1 MDFFWH
7 LPDRAVGLSLCS
19 VLALA
24 FVLLSGCG
32 QSDAPPR
39 EKADRSPAPAES
51 TLFTK
56 LPAAHTNV
64 GFENEIEYT
73 EDTNVFTYRNYH
85 NGGGVAIGD
94 LNGDGRQDLYFTSNQ
109 DANRL
114 YLNDGDWWFR
124 DVTEAAG
131 VAGTRA
137 WSTGVSLVDVNGDG
151 RLDIYVTNSGDISG
165 DDRKNELFI
174 NQGTSEDG
182 VPQFEEQAE
191 AYGLAHPGHS
201 THASF
206 FDYDRDGDLDMY
218 LLNNA
223 FTPISEF
230 DLRNNQRDQR
240 DSLGGDKLFE
250 NRGGEFVDVTKEAG
264 LYSSEIG
271 FGLGV
276 TVGDFNRDGWP
287 DLYVSNDFFE
297 RDYLYVNEQ
306 DGTFREALPAQ
317 MRHSSL
323 SSMGSDVGDL
333 NNDGWPDLFVTDML
347 PERDDR
353 LKTTTTFKPWGEYQ
367 NMVGNGYYHQLMRNT
382 LQLNNGNG
390 TFSDVAPIAGVD
402 ATDWS
407 WGALIADFDLD
418 GHKDIFVANGVY
430 KDVTNQD
437 FLQEL
442 MTQET
447 ARRMKER
454 GRAEFLNLIEDIPS
468 NRISNY
474 AFRNAL
480 GADST
485 TGPVFRDAA
494 AEWGLNTPSFSNG
507 AAYGDLD
514 NDGDLDLVVNNLN
527 MESFVYRN
535 EASRHRDHQSLQLA
549 LQGEGDNSF
558 GVGAQVTV
566 ETGSTT
572 IYKEQMPVRGF
583 QSTVGHRLTIGVGT
597 ADTLDRVTVAWPDG
611 RTQRLS
617 DVAAD
622 QVLTV
627 KQSDARPASRAD
639 RPVPSLPNPST
650 QPLVDVTTEVDL
662 DAATHEENRFV
673 DFTREGLI
681 PKKLSTE
688 GPRLAVGDVNGD
700 GREDLYVGG
709 AKNQPG
715 RLLVQQPGGRFVPT
729 NEDLFARDQISED
742 IGATFFDADGDGD
755 QDLYVVSGGNEY
767 TEEAPALADRLY
779 LNDGTG
785 TFEKAR
791 GRLPTLRRSG
801 SVVAASDVDG
811 DGDQD
816 LFVGSR
822 VVPWSYGVDPKSVL
836 LENDGTGHFTEATGE
851 VAPALQEIGMVTDAV
866 WTDVTGNGQEDLVV
880 VGEWMRISVFENT
893 DGRLRRLNPDGLAQS
908 SGWWNRVV
916 PADVDEDGDVD
927 LIVGN
932 LGNNTRLKARPDR
945 PASLYVNDFDRD
957 GSTEPVLSMYREGKN
972 VPFVLRDRLIDALP
986 PLQERFPSHKSYA
999 GTPISEVF
1007 PEDQLDAADTKRAH
1021 TFSTVYVE
1029 NEGDGSFSMRPLPFE
1044 AQLSPTYGI
1053 FPDDVNEDGHLDV
1066 LLAGNFH
1073 GAPPNLGRMDASY
1086 GVVLRGDGTGRFT
1099 AVPARESGFSV
1110 TGEARDITPIN
1121 TAAHGRLLVIAKN
1134 DGPVQVFRRR
1144 QTTKQRDRPSTARP

>member
-1 MDFFWH
+1 MDSLWH
-7 LPDRAVGLSLCS
+7 LPNRAISLSLCS
-19 VLALA
+19 MLALA
-24 FVLLSGCG
+24 FVLLSGCE
-32 QSDAPPR
+32 QPDAPPR
-39 EKADRSPAPAES
+39 TKADRSPAPADS

-124 DVTEAAG
+124 DVTEASG

-137 WSTGVSLVDVNGDG
+137 WSTGVSLADVNGDG

-174 NQGTSEDG
+174 NQGTGEDG
-182 VPQFEEQAE
+182 VPRFEERAE
-191 AYGLAHPGHS
+191 AYGLAHPGYS

-240 DSLGGDKLFE
+240 DALGGDKLFE
-250 NRGGEFVDVTKEAG
+250 NRDGTFVDVTEEAG

-287 DLYVSNDFFE
+287 DLYISNDFFE

-306 DGTFREALPAQ
+306 DGTFREALPDQ

-323 SSMGSDVGDL
+323 SSMGADFGDL

-353 LKTTTTFKPWGEYQ
+353 LKTTTTFKPWRKYQ
-367 NMVGNGYYHQLMRNT
+367 DMVGNGYYHQLLRNT

-454 GRAEFLNLIEDIPS
+454 GRAEFLNLIEKIPS

-494 AEWGLNTPSFSNG
+494 EKWGLDTPSFSNG

-535 EASRHRDHQSLQLA
+535 EANRHRDHHSLQLA
-549 LQGEGDNSF
+549 LEGEGDNSF

-566 ETGSTT
+566 DSDSTT

-583 QSTVGHRLTIGVGT
+583 QSTVGHRLTIGVGET
-597 ADTLDRVTVAWPDG
+597 DTLDRVTVAWPDG
-611 RTQRLS
+611 RTQRLT
-617 DVAAD
+617 DVAAG

-627 KQSDARPASRAD
+627 KQSNARPASMAD
-639 RPVPSLPNPST
+639 RPTPPLPDPST
-650 QPLVDVTTEVDL
+650 QPLVDVTAEVDL
-662 DAATHEENRFV
+662 GAATHEENRFV

-688 GPRLAVGDVNGD
+688 GPRLAVGDINGD

-709 AKNQPG
+709 AKKQPG
-715 RLLVQQPGGRFVPT
+715 RLLMQRPSGRFVPT

-767 TEEAPALADRLY
+767 TAEAPALADRLY

-785 TFEKAR
+785 TFKKAR
-791 GRLPTLRRSG
+791 GRLPSLRRSG
-801 SVVAASDVDG
+801 SVVAASDIDG

-816 LFVGSR
+816 LFIGSR
-822 VVPWSYGVDPKSVL
+822 VVPWSYGTDPKSVL
-836 LENDGTGHFTEATGE
+836 LENDGTGHFTEVTGE
-851 VAPALQEIGMVTDAV
+851 VGPALQEIGMVTDAV
-866 WTDVTGNGQEDLVV
+866 WTDATGNGREDLVV

-893 DGRLRRLNPDGLAQS
+893 GGRLRRLNPEGLAQS
-908 SGWWNRVV
+908 SGWWNRIAA
-916 PADVDEDGDVD
+916 ADVDDDGDVD
-927 LIVGN
+927 FIVGN
-932 LGNNTRLKARPDR
+932 LGTNTRLKARPDR
-945 PASLYVNDFDRD
+945 PASLYVHDFDRD
-957 GSTEPVLSMYREGKN
+957 GSTEPVLSMYRGGKN
-972 VPFVLRDRLIDALP
+972 VPFVLRDRLIEEIP
-986 PLQERFPSHKSYA
+986 PLQEQFSSHEAYA
-999 GTPISEVF
+999 GTPISEMF
-1007 PEDQLDAADTKRAH
+1007 SSDKLDAANTKRAH
-1021 TFSTVYVE
+1021 TFSTAYVE

-1044 AQLSPTYGI
+1044 AQLSPMYGI
-1053 FPDDVNEDGHLDV
+1053 FPDDVNGDGHLDV

-1099 AVPARESGFSV
+1099 SIPPRESGFSV
-1110 TGEARDITPIN
+1110 TGEARAITPIS
-1121 TAAHGRLLVIAKN
+1121 TPAHGRLVVVAKN

-1144 QTTKQRDRPSTARP
+1144 QTTEQWDRPSARP

>member
-1 MDFFWH
+1 MNPFWH
-7 LPDRAVGLSLCS
+7 SSPQAAGIS
-19 VLALA
+19 VCAMLALA
-24 FVLLSGCG
+24 MVLFSGCG
-32 QSDAPPR
+32 GSDAPPR
-39 EKADRSPAPAES
+39 TKADRSPAPAGS

-64 GFENEIEYT
+64 DFENQIEYT

-109 DANRL
+109 GDNRL
-114 YLNDGDWWFR
+114 YLNEGDWWFR

-131 VAGTRA
+131 VAGERA
-137 WSTGVSLVDVNGDG
+137 WSTGVSLADVNGDG
-151 RLDIYVTNSGDISG
+151 RLDIYVTNSGEISG
-165 DDRKNELFI
+165 DNRKNELFI
-174 NQGTSEDG
+174 NRGTGEDG
-182 VPQFEEQAE
+182 VPRFEEQAE
-191 AYGLAHPGHS
+191 AYGLAHEGYS

-223 FTPISEF
+223 FTPISDF
-230 DLRNNQRDQR
+230 NLRNNQRTQR
-240 DSLGGDKLFE
+240 DALGGDKLFE
-250 NRGGEFVDVTKEAG
+250 NRDGAFVDVTEESG

-276 TVGDFNRDGWP
+276 TVGDLNRDGWP
-287 DLYVSNDFFE
+287 DLYISNDFFE
-297 RDYLYVNEQ
+297 RDYLYVNQQ
-306 DGTFREALPAQ
+306 DGTFREVLPEQ

-323 SSMGSDVGDL
+323 SSMGSDFGDL

-353 LKTTTTFKPWGEYQ
+353 LKTTTTFKPWREYQ
-367 NMVGNGYYHQLMRNT
+367 NMVGNGYYHQLLRNT

-442 MTQET
+442 MSQET

-454 GRAEFLNLIEDIPS
+454 GRSEFLNLIEDIPS
-468 NRISNY
+468 NKISNY

-485 TGPVFRDAA
+485 TGPIFRDAA
-494 AEWGLNTPSFSNG
+494 AEWGLDTPSFSNG

-535 EASRHRDHQSLQLA
+535 EADRRSGRHSLQLV
-549 LQGEGDNSF
+549 LEGEGDNSF

-583 QSTVGHRLTIGVGT
+583 QSTVGHRLTIGVGE

-611 RTQRLS
+611 RTQRLR

-627 KQSDARPASRAD
+627 RQSNAAPASEAD
-639 RPVPSLPNPST
+639 RPSLSLPDPST
-650 QPLVDVTTEVDL
+650 QPFVDVTDEVDL

-709 AKNQPG
+709 AKKQPG
-715 RLLVQQPGGRFVPT
+715 RLLVQRPSGRFVPT
-729 NEDLFARDQISED
+729 NEDLFADDQISED
-742 IGATFFDADGDGD
+742 IGATFFDADNDGD

-779 LNDGTG
+779 INDGSG
-785 TFEKAR
+785 TFTKAR

-816 LFVGSR
+816 LFIGSR
-822 VVPWSYGVDPKSVL
+822 VVPWNYGADPKSVL
-836 LENDGTGHFTEATGE
+836 LENDGTGHFTEVTGE
-851 VAPALQEIGMVTDAV
+851 VAPKLREIGMVTDAV
-866 WTDVTGNGQEDLVV
+866 WTDATGNGQEDLVV
-880 VGEWMRISVFENT
+880 VGEWMPISIFENT
-893 DGRLRRLNPDGLAQS
+893 GGRLRRLTPSGLTQS
-908 SGWWNRVV
+908 SGWWNRVAA
-916 PADVDEDGDVD
+916 ADFDDDGDTDFV
-927 LIVGN
+927 VGN
-932 LGNNTRLKARPDR
+932 LGNNTRLKARPNR

-957 GSTEPVLSMYREGKN
+957 GSEEPVLSMYRGGEN
-972 VPFVLRDRLIDALP
+972 VPFVLRNRLIEEIP
-986 PLQERFPSHKSYA
+986 PLQEQFSSHEAYA
-999 GTPISEVF
+999 GTPISSVF
-1007 PEDQLDAADTKRAH
+1007 SADQLDAADVKRAH

-1044 AQLSPTYGI
+1044 TQLSPMYGI
-1053 FPDDVNEDGHLDV
+1053 FPEDVNGDGHLDV

-1073 GAPPNLGRMDASY
+1073 GAPPNLGRMDASH
-1086 GVVLRGDGTGRFT
+1086 GVVLRGDGTGRFS
-1099 AVPARESGFSV
+1099 AVPTRESGFSV
-1110 TGEARDITPIN
+1110 TGEAREIKTIT
-1121 TAAHGRLLVIAKN
+1121 TTAHGPLVLVAKN

-1144 QTTKQRDRPSTARP
+1144 

>member
-1 MDFFWH
+1 MI
-7 LPDRAVGLSLCS
+7 VLSSRRL
-19 VLALA
+19 VLAAVAVSLLA
-24 FVLLSGCG
+24 WAGC
-32 QSDAPPR
+32 SPDASFPSR
-39 EKADRSPAPAES
+39 ADRPTVEADE

-56 LPAAHTNV
+56 LPVAYTNV
-64 GFENEIEYT
+64 DFENELTYT

-94 LNGDGRQDLYFTSNQ
+94 LNGNGRQDLYFTSNQ
-109 DANRL
+109 GDNRL
-114 YLNDGDWWFR
+114 HLNKGDWWFR

-131 VAGTRA
+131 VAGERA
-137 WSTGVSLVDVNGDG
+137 WSTGVSLADVNGDG

-174 NQGTSEDG
+174 NQGTGEDG
-182 VPQFEEQAE
+182 VPRFEEQAE

-240 DSLGGDKLFE
+240 DALGGDKLFE

-367 NMVGNGYYHQLMRNT
+367 NMVGNGYYHQLLRNT

-407 WGALIADFDLD
+407 WGALIADFNLD

-437 FLQEL
+437 FLQDL
-442 MTQET
+442 MSEET

-454 GRAEFLNLIEDIPS
+454 GRSEFLNLIEEIPS
-468 NRISNY
+468 NRIPNY

-485 TGPVFRDAA
+485 TGPVFQDAA
-494 AEWGLNTPSFSNG
+494 AEWGLDTPSFSNG

-535 EASRHRDHQSLQLA
+535 EADRRSNRHSLQLT
-549 LQGEGDNSF
+549 LEGEGKNSF

-583 QSTVGHRLTIGVGT
+583 QSTVGHRLTVGVGE
-597 ADTLDRVTVAWPDG
+597 ADTLDQVTVAWPEG

-617 DVAAD
+617 DVATD

-627 KQSDARPASRAD
+627 RQSDAAPTSTTDPPA
-639 RPVPSLPNPST
+639 PFLPDPST
-650 QPLVDVTTEVDL
+650 QPFVDVTEEVDL
-662 DAATHEENRFV
+662 DATTHEENRFV

-709 AKNQPG
+709 AKKQSG
-715 RLLVQQPGGRFVPT
+715 RLLVQQPNGEFTPT
-729 NEDLFARDQISED
+729 NEDLFADDRISED

-755 QDLYVVSGGNEY
+755 RDLYVVSGGNEY
-767 TEEAPALADRLY
+767 TEEAPALTDRLY
-779 LNDGTG
+779 INDGSG
-785 TFEKAR
+785 TSTKAR
-791 GRLPTLRRSG
+791 DRLPTPRRSG
-801 SVVAASDVDG
+801 STVAASDFDG

-822 VVPWSYGVDPKSVL
+822 VVPWNYGADPKSLL
-836 LENDGTGHFTEATGE
+836 LENDGTGHFTEVTGE

-866 WTDVTGNGQEDLVV
+866 WTDVTGNGRDDLVV
-880 VGEWMRISVFENT
+880 VGEWMPISIFENT
-893 DGRLRRLNPDGLAQS
+893 GDRFRRLAPNGLRQS
-908 SGWWNRVV
+908 NGWWNRITA
-916 PADVDEDGDVD
+916 ADFDDDGDVD
-927 LIVGN
+927 FVVGN
-932 LGNNTRLKARPDR
+932 LGNNTRLKAHPNR
-945 PASLYVNDFDRD
+945 PASLYVSDFDQD
-957 GSTEPVLSMYREGKN
+957 GSSEPVLSMYRDGKN
-972 VPFVLRDRLIDALP
+972 VPFVLRDRLFEEIL
-986 PLQERFPSHKSYA
+986 PLQQRFPSHEAYA
-999 GTPISEVF
+999 GTPMSDLF
-1007 PEDQLDAADTKRAH
+1007 PGNQLDAADTKRAH

-1029 NEGDGSFSMRPLPFE
+1029 NDGSFSMRPLPFE
-1044 AQLSPTYGI
+1044 AQLAPMYGI
-1053 FPDDVNEDGHLDV
+1053 SPNDVNDDGHLDV

-1086 GVVLRGDGTGRFT
+1086 GVVLQGDGTGRFT
-1099 AVPARESGFSV
+1099 AVPTRESGFSV
-1110 TGEARDITPIN
+1110 TGEAREIKTIN
-1121 TAAHGRLLVIAKN
+1121 TPAHGRLILVAKN

-1144 QTTKQRDRPSTARP
+1144 